1 MQQTYSE
8 VAPNTDQTKA
18 DTYSFLVQNGML
30 SKDAYDS
37 VIKDIQS
44 EYTSD
49 MYNLA
54 ETRATAIANGADVT
68 SADKAMW
75 DATSSKTE
83 SYLQTM
89 LNNTKI
95 CTAKTIILF

>member
-1 MQQTYSE
+1 
-8 VAPNTDQTKA
+8 
-18 DTYSFLVQNGML
+18 ML

-75 DATSSKTE
+75 E
-83 SYLQTM
+83 LQVV
-89 LNNTKI
+89 KQKVI
-95 CTAKTIILF
+95 CKRC

>member
-1 MQQTYSE
+1 MVCYQ
-8 VAPNTDQTKA
+8 
-18 DTYSFLVQNGML
+18 
-30 SKDAYDS
+30 KDAYDS

-68 SADKAMW
+68 SADK
-75 DATSSKTE
+75 SNVGRYK
-83 SYLQTM
+83 
-89 LNNTKI
+89 
-95 CTAKTIILF
+95 